1 VECTV
6 QATTPDNPVFVYD
19 PLEEKARDG
28 VEGRGIVVMA
38 TDNLP
43 AEISLESSI
52 FFSNALKPL
61 VPAIAKAD
69 FSGNFADCNLPDAV
83 KKAVILYK
91 GKFTPDYEY
100 IKNLIN

>member
-1 VECTV
+1 
-6 QATTPDNPVFVYD
+6 
-19 PLEEKARDG
+19 
-28 VEGRGIVVMA
+28 MA

-52 FFSNALKPL
+52 FFSNGLMRL
-61 VPAIAKAD
+61 VPAIARAD
-69 FSGNFADCNLPDAV
+69 FSGDFVDCNLPDAV

-100 IKNLIN
+100 MKNFINTYKGETK